1 VEQRQQDFEAEHM
14 EEGVKK
20 EESQNSIHVF
30 KGHSRQVTSLAPVHN
45 KNTLFVSSGLDGK
58 VRIWCVEKM
67 LELYCFDIQVNSPI
81 TNSAVADS
89 IQNVKLISDK
99 IYAIIFK
106 RFVEIGMINH
116 LATSYFI
123 SN

>member
-1 VEQRQQDFEAEHM
+1 
-14 EEGVKK
+14 
-20 EESQNSIHVF
+20 
-30 KGHSRQVTSLAPVHN
+30 
-45 KNTLFVSSGLDGK
+45 
-58 VRIWCVEKM
+58 M

-89 IQNVKLISDK
+89 IKNVKLISDK